1 MRACAFGL
9 STRVYL
15 CRNEFETGVYADE
28 VLQHYFPPSM
38 AVISNIAAG

>member
-1 MRACAFGL
+1 VTTVWPPLRKRA
-9 STRVYL
+9 
-15 CRNEFETGVYADE
+15 YADE